1 MESKLAPF
9 FRGMLVCAFALICFT
24 AVAAAQDKK
33 DQGPAISG
41 DERNALEKLLKAQ
54 GLEAKTKAAAE
65 YAKKFPKGVKRSEV
79 AGTIANEIYKIQD
92 NNQKIKAAEEF
103 SKMFNQPG
111 EADLVRP
118 SLIEAYFA
126 TNKFDQAL
134 DESAK
139 YLEKNPDDVT
149 IHVQITWAG
158 ATQTQKQAATPKL
171 MKAAVESAAKGAE
184 LMEADKKPSWM
195 ADDKWTAYKNS
206 WLWRLYYAR
215 AVVLTQNNQK
225 AEAKESAEKA
235 VGLEQNDVGLLL
247 MLINLTNDE
256 YQTLAQK
263 YQTEKKPE
271 LMDKA
276 LEKMD
281 EVIDWLARGV
291 AACEGNAQLKT
302 TQDQLLDNLK
312 QYYGF
317 RFNGKTDGMQG
328 LIEKYK
334 KKG

>member
-1 MESKLAPF
+1 MESKLAPV
-9 FRGMLVCAFALICFT
+9 FRGMLVCAFALICLS
-24 AVAAAQDKK
+24 AIAAAQDKK
-33 DQGPAISG
+33 DQGPALSG
-41 DERNALEKLLKAQ
+41 DERAALEKLVKAQ

-65 YAKKFPKGVKRSEV
+65 YAKKFPKGVKRAEV

-92 NNQKIKAAEEF
+92 NNLKIKAAEEY

-111 EADLVRP
+111 EPDLVRP

-139 YLEKNPDDVT
+139 YLEKNPEDVT

-158 ATQTQKQAATPKL
+158 ATQTQKQAASPKL
-171 MKAAVESAAKGAE
+171 MKAAVDSAAKGAE
-184 LMEADKKPSWM
+184 LMEADKKPGWM
-195 ADDKWTAYKNS
+195 ADDKWKDYKNS
-206 WLWRLYYAR
+206 WLWRLYAAR
-215 AVVLTQNNQK
+215 AVVLNQNGQK

-235 VGLEQNDVGLLL
+235 IGLESNDLGTLLL
-247 MLINLTNDE
+247 LVNLSNDE
-256 YQTLAQK
+256 YQTIAQK

-291 AACEGNAQLKT
+291 AACEGNAQLKA
-302 TQDQLLDNLK
+302 TQDQLMDNLK
-312 QYYGF
+312 QYYSF
-317 RFNGKTDGMQG
+317 RFNGKLDGLQSMV
-328 LIEKYK
+328 EKYK
-334 KKG
+334 KK

>member
-1 MESKLAPF
+1 MESKLAPV
-9 FRGMLVCAFALICFT
+9 FRGMLVCAFALICLS

-33 DQGPAISG
+33 DQGPAVSG
-41 DERNALEKLLKAQ
+41 DERAALEKLVKAQ

-65 YAKKFPKGVKRSEV
+65 YAKKFPKGVKRAEV

-92 NNQKIKAAEEF
+92 NNLKIKAAEEY

-111 EADLVRP
+111 EPDLVRP

-139 YLEKNPDDVT
+139 YLEKNPEDVT

-158 ATQTQKQAATPKL
+158 ATQTQKQAASPKL
-171 MKAAVESAAKGAE
+171 MKAAVDSAAKGAE
-184 LMEADKKPSWM
+184 LMEADKKPGWM
-195 ADDKWTAYKNS
+195 ADDKWKDYKNS
-206 WLWRLYYAR
+206 WLWRLYAAR
-215 AVVLTQNNQK
+215 AVVLNQNGQK

-235 VGLEQNDVGLLL
+235 IGLESNDLGTLLL
-247 MLINLTNDE
+247 LVNLSNDE
-256 YQTLAQK
+256 YQTIAQK

-276 LEKMD
+276 LEKME

-291 AACEGNAQLKT
+291 AACEGNAQLKA
-302 TQDQLLDNLK
+302 TQDQLMDNLK
-312 QYYGF
+312 QYYSF
-317 RFNGKTDGMQG
+317 RNNGKTEGLQGMV
-328 LIEKYK
+328 EKYK
-334 KKG
+334 KK